1 MIIEHK
7 KIVKIDELADI
18 IPFKQGATWNSLWQ
32 IFYYT
37 RLFKYVKRS
46 FYPKIKI
53 AFNKICTDRKLLRL
67 CELGYLFSP
76 QKDVYCASNKVL
88 PILKEVGF
96 NIEALPAEP
105 QGSGNINELNN
116 TQVFIDSLKV
126 ENFYALLFCN
136 FGYIVPDALMVLLD
150 KEESRYKLIFLE
162 IEAQKPDWHEYIE
175 NKINNYFKLAR
186 DMQFFNY
193 WLKQCKLLKIT
204 PPAIED
210 LKFSVCIVGNIKKE
224 LRTGFI
230 FTENLLSHGLFK

>member
-1 MIIEHK
+1 LNIEHK
-7 KIVKIDELADI
+7 KVVKIDELAEI

-37 RLFKYVKRS
+37 RLFKYVNRS
-46 FYPKIKI
+46 FYPKIKV
-53 AFNKICTDRKLLRL
+53 AFNKICTDRKLLKL
-67 CELGYLFSP
+67 CELGYLYSP

-96 NIEALPAEP
+96 NTEILPPAP
-105 QGSGNINELNN
+105 QGIGNINELNN
-116 TQVFIDSLKV
+116 TEVFIDSIKV
-126 ENFYALLFCN
+126 ESFYTLLYYN

-150 KEESRYKLIFLE
+150 KEKSRYKLIFLE
-162 IEAQKPDWHEYIE
+162 IEAQKPDWLDYIE

-186 DMQFFNY
+186 DMQFYNY
-193 WLKQCKLLKIT
+193 WIKHCKLLKIT

-210 LKFSVCIVGNIKKE
+210 LNFSVCIIGKIKKE
-224 LRTGFI
+224 LITGFI